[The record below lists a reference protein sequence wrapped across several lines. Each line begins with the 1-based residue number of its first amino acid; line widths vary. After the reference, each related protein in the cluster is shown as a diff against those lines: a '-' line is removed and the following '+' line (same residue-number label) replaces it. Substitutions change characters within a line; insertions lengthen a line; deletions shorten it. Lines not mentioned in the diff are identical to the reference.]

1 MDKHI
6 VLNKDNKTI
15 SDIYEWCHGRT
26 SQNRLVH
33 FILFW
38 QIKCETCG
46 ELFQSIINLLFHVEV
61 STLKQFIL
69 CVINIL
75 SDIKL
80 LLVEPSRWCRF
91 RNLSLLVK
99 VTPAKVI
106 EDRGSP
112 RENSFSINFRT
123 TMWKCV
129 GISETRTLNKATSN
143 IIFFCFGNI
152 FNSFKCQ
159 VFVITLILMMSG
171 ALVGHQK
178 TRTVQKFSFDK

>member
-1 MDKHI
+1 MLTFCICWHSAD
-6 VLNKDNKTI
+6 
-15 SDIYEWCHGRT
+15 EWCIGRA
-26 SQNRLVH
+26 SRNRTVQI
-33 FILFW
+33 ILFW

-129 GISETRTLNKATSN
+129 GISESRTLDKATSN
-143 IIFFCFGNI
+143 FSK
-152 FNSFKCQ
+152 NSSLQFQ
-159 VFVITLILMMSG
+159 FRFSNFVNLFMC
-171 ALVGHQK
+171 
-178 TRTVQKFSFDK
+178 